1 MEVNGSRKRGTYH
14 HGSLREELV
23 DACVR
28 LIEAEGI
35 AAVSL
40 RRVAREAGVSPGAP
54 YHHFPDRAALLSAIS
69 ARGFELLTQDLAVA
83 VGPSAAAAGSGD
95 VARAVAAY
103 VAFARRRP
111 AHFQVMFRPEL
122 SEPEKHPAV
131 QEAGDAALKILT
143 DLVDRL
149 GAADPHALGITL
161 WALGHGLASLTL
173 DGVLA
178 QKAAAWD
185 TDPDD
190 LLARAVR
197 QIGGALAVRPGRD
210 SAPADADAN
219 GNRGRVEHIG
229 SRRGLDRDPDGNR
242 DGNGDRD

>member
-1 MEVNGSRKRGTYH
+1 MEVNGARKRETYH

-28 LIEAEGI
+28 LIEDEGI

-69 ARGFELLTQDLAVA
+69 ARGFEMLTEDLLRAI
-83 VGPSAAAAGSGD
+83 GSSPGTSGSHD

-103 VAFARRRP
+103 VAFARRAP
-111 AHFQVMFRPEL
+111 GHFQVMFRPEL

-131 QEAGDAALKILT
+131 QEAGDAALKVLT

-149 GAADPHALGITL
+149 GVADPQAVGITL

-173 DGVLA
+173 DGQLA
-178 QKAAAWD
+178 LKAEAWD
-185 TDPDD
+185 ADPDD
-190 LLARAVR
+190 LLARAVG
-197 QIGGALAVRPGRD
+197 QIGRSLAVGP
-210 SAPADADAN
+210 
-219 GNRGRVEHIG
+219 
-229 SRRGLDRDPDGNR
+229 
-242 DGNGDRD
+242 